1 MGGSESILV
10 VEDEEPVREIL
21 RRTLARAGY
30 SVITARTGFEGMG
43 LLRASGA
50 HLHLVVTD
58 LLLPGG
64 VSGMEIARHVLEFR
78 EGTRLL
84 CISGYSEQL
93 VSGAEALL
101 PSGSFLQKPFSP
113 SDLLGRVREI
123 LDGK

>member
-1 MGGSESILV
+1 MAIENARLY
-10 VEDEEPVREIL
+10 EE
-21 RRTLARAGY
+21 
-30 SVITARTGFEGMG
+30 

-50 HLHLVVTD
+50 RIHLVVTD

-64 VSGMEIARHVLEFR
+64 VSGIEIARHVLESR

-101 PSGSFLQKPFSP
+101 PRGSFLQKPFSQSGLP
-113 SDLLGRVREI
+113 RRVREI